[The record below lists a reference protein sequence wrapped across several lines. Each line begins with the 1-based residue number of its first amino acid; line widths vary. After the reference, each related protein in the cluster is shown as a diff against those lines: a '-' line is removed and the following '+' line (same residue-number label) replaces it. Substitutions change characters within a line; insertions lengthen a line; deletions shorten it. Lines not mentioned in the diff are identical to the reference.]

1 MGAALLFVERG
12 GRVVRHVLL
21 WLSAVLAATGLASM
35 FGMGD
40 LIGFLCLTAGLA
52 WAVVVVV
59 RRDRRRRFLR
69 SWNTACLTPA
79 VTVLTDRS
87 RWWAVCSAVGLDRTS
102 DLWVSGTGR
111 KAVPTRVRVFPSVG
125 RVTPASFGATVT
137 VRGVAGQA
145 VGDWVR
151 LSPALAAALE
161 VSAITVSE
169 PRPGI
174 FELALRTSD
183 PLATPWILDAP
194 VVAEPD
200 VWGLPLGIDENGHGV
215 GLPLANVSG
224 VLVGGTPGSG
234 KSAWLGFALAGFAV
248 RDDVQLAVV
257 DGRGGHDH
265 DALAPRCWRY
275 VAGDDAHDL
284 SVVLDALRA
293 VRTLARER
301 ISNSVGL
308 LYGHHNLWSAGPS
321 ARHPAVFVVI
331 DEFQAYMPSQFTSKA
346 DKETAGEITS
356 IVTDLVKRGRSAG
369 IVVFLATQRPTTDSI
384 PSALRDN
391 CGNRVCF
398 SVMNRDS
405 AEAVLGV
412 YSVEGDVS
420 PIRQPTGIGVAVVN
434 GDLVRF
440 RAPFV
445 ASHLLAEYVSPFAG
459 LAADPLDLLSSSLA
473 VSASEEDLNND

>member
-1 MGAALLFVERG
+1 VGAALLRFERG
-12 GRVVRHVLL
+12 GRAVTHVMV
-21 WLSAVLAATGLASM
+21 WVIAVLVVTGVAGL
-35 FGMGD
+35 FGVGD
-40 LIGFLCLTAGLA
+40 LVGILCLTAGIA
-52 WAVVVVV
+52 WAVAAVV
-59 RRDRRRRFLR
+59 RRVRRYRFLR
-69 SWNTACLTPA
+69 SWNTACLTHA
-79 VTVLTDRS
+79 VAVLTDRAQ
-87 RWWAVCSAVGLDRTS
+87 WWTVCSAVGLDRTS
-102 DLWVSGTGR
+102 DRWVSGTGR
-111 KAVPTRVRVFPSVG
+111 KAVPMRFRVFPSVG
-125 RVTPASFGATVT
+125 RVASASFGATVM
-137 VRGVAGQA
+137 VRGVDGQA
-145 VGDWVR
+145 LGDWVR
-151 LSPALAAALE
+151 LAPALASALR
-161 VSAITVSE
+161 VAAITVSE
-169 PRPGI
+169 PRPGE
-174 FELALRTSD
+174 FALALRTSD
-183 PLATPWILDAP
+183 PLAAPLFLDGP
-194 VVAEPD
+194 VAAEAD
-200 VWGLPLGIDENGHGV
+200 VWGLPLGIDETGHGV

-234 KSAWLGFALAGFAV
+234 KSAWLGLALAGFAA
-248 RDDVQLAVV
+248 RDDAQIAIV

-284 SVVLDALRA
+284 GVVLDVLRA
-293 VRTLARER
+293 ARTLARER

-308 LYGHHNLWSAGPS
+308 YRHHNLWSAGPS
-321 ARHPAVFVVI
+321 PRHPAVFLVI

-412 YSVEGDVS
+412 YSVEGGVS
-420 PIRQPTGIGVAVVN
+420 PIRQPTGIGVGVVN
-434 GDLVRF
+434 GELVRF

-445 ASHLLAEYVSPFAG
+445 PSHLLAEYVSPFAS
-459 LAADPLDLLSSSLA
+459 LAADPLDLLSSSLV
-473 VSASEEDLNND
+473 VSVNEEDLNND

>member
-1 MGAALLFVERG
+1 MGAALLRFERG
-12 GRVVRHVLL
+12 GDVVTHVML
-21 WLSAVLAATGLASM
+21 WVVAALVVTGVAAM
-35 FGMGD
+35 FGLGD
-40 LIGFLCLTAGLA
+40 LVEILCLTAGAA
-52 WAVVVVV
+52 WTVAVVV
-59 RRDRRRRFLR
+59 RRVGRWRFLR
-69 SWNTACLTPA
+69 SWNAAGLTPA
-79 VTVLTDRS
+79 VTVLTDRA

-102 DLWVSGTGR
+102 DRWMSGTGR
-111 KAVPTRVRVFPSVG
+111 KAVPTRMRVFPSVG
-125 RVTPASFGATVT
+125 GVTPAPFGATVT
-137 VRGVAGQA
+137 VCGVDGQA
-145 VGDWVR
+145 LGDWLR
-151 LSPALAAALE
+151 LSPALAAALR
-161 VSAITVSE
+161 VPAITVTE
-169 PRPGI
+169 PRPGE
-174 FELALRTSD
+174 FALALRTSD
-183 PLATPWILDAP
+183 ALATPLILDGP
-194 VVAEPD
+194 VAAEAD
-200 VWGLPLGIDENGHGV
+200 VWGLPLGIDESGHGL

-224 VLVGGTPGSG
+224 VLVAGTPGSG
-234 KSAWLGFALAGFAV
+234 KSAYLGFALAGFAA
-248 RDDVQLAVV
+248 RDDVQVAIV

-284 SVVLDALRA
+284 GVVLDTLRA
-293 VRTLARER
+293 VRTLMHER
-301 ISNSVGL
+301 ISNSL
-308 LYGHHNLWSAGPS
+308 NLYGHHNIWSAGPS
-321 ARHPAVFVVI
+321 PRHPAVFVVI

-346 DKETAGEITS
+346 HKETAGEITS

-420 PIRQPTGIGVAVVN
+420 PIRQPTGIGVGVVN

-445 ASHLLAEYVSPFAG
+445 PSHLLAEYVSPFAS
-459 LAADPLDLLSSSLA
+459 LAADPLDLLSNSLA
-473 VSASEEDLNND
+473 VSVNEEDLNND